1 MVTKGRTMRLNEVIN
16 AAKDQ
21 LQSILTLDV
30 ANVVAASKTDDGWN
44 VKIELVERK
53 AIPDT
58 QDLLGTY
65 DVILDDEGN
74 IVSYERKRVRKRID
88 LEVIE

>member
-1 MVTKGRTMRLNEVIN
+1 MRLNEVIN

-30 ANVVAASKTDDGWN
+30 ANVIAASKTNDGWD
-44 VKIELVERK
+44 VKIDLVERK

-74 IVSYERKRVRKRID
+74 IVSYERKRIRKRID

>member
-1 MVTKGRTMRLNEVIN
+1 MNEVIN

-21 LQSILTLDV
+21 LQSILILDV

-65 DVILDDEGN
+65 DVILDEEGN
-74 IVSYERKRVRKRID
+74 IVSYERKMVRKRMD
-88 LEVIE
+88 LVEETIE

>member
-1 MVTKGRTMRLNEVIN
+1 MRLNEVIN

-30 ANVVAASKTDDGWN
+30 ANVIAASKTNDGWD
-44 VKIELVERK
+44 VKIDLVERK

-65 DVILDDEGN
+65 DVILDEEGN
-74 IVSYERKRVRKRID
+74 IVSYERKRIRKRMD
-88 LEVIE
+88 LEVTIE

>member
-1 MVTKGRTMRLNEVIN
+1 MNEVIN

-65 DVILDDEGN
+65 DVILDEEGN
-74 IVSYERKRVRKRID
+74 IVSYERKMVRKRMD
-88 LEVIE
+88 LVEETIE

>member
-1 MVTKGRTMRLNEVIN
+1 MRLNEVIN

-30 ANVVAASKTDDGWN
+30 ANVIAASKTNDGWD
-44 VKIELVERK
+44 VKIDLVERK

-65 DVILDDEGN
+65 DVILDEEGN
-74 IVSYERKRVRKRID
+74 IVSYERKMVRKRMD
-88 LEVIE
+88 LVEETIE

>member
-1 MVTKGRTMRLNEVIN
+1 MRLNEVIN

-30 ANVVAASKTDDGWN
+30 ANVIAASKTNDGWD
-44 VKIELVERK
+44 VKIDLVERK